1 MFYCLRN
8 NSYFF
13 FILFFFQSQLE
24 AYRCEN
30 ERLRAGETAALSSMR
45 QNAQVASK
53 YLIKAAQD
61 AETSIK
67 CVEKPIYRNW
77 HSSNSNNQL
86 KWIEFHTLDMM
97 DTIECVFSLF
107 TGSCWQEE
115 RLCASYQSCWAQ
127 LTRSQRFQ
135 NNTFCTSLYCALTTS
150 IIHLLFQITCFSHT
164 VTFFFFLTA
173 LVIHVILTG
182 CVAHVTRTHQPRQ
195 HSYQY

>member
-1 MFYCLRN
+1 
-8 NSYFF
+8 
-13 FILFFFQSQLE
+13 
-24 AYRCEN
+24 
-30 ERLRAGETAALSSMR
+30 MR

-164 VTFFFFLTA
+164 VTFFFFNRSRNPCYSHWLR
-173 LVIHVILTG
+173 G
-182 CVAHVTRTHQPRQ
+182 SRDTHTPATTTLLPVLG
-195 HSYQY
+195 SIA